1 MPMFRARAVLDEGL
15 YRAMPRSVWV
25 ILQRQPA
32 HEPMLP
38 VFDCRPML
46 RGELGW
52 RIHDTVDYYAFGD
65 QQQPSASL
73 SWVEFDEPIMAGMAE
88 LWLNDMGIVC
98 EVLRAH
104 FPYLPLIGFNDA
116 ERAEIQADAAL
127 APPQPRRVAFPAER
141 GEKEARAARAKRG
154 PVPRNDQERAQVA
167 AQRQRAAI
175 RLAERQQYQEF
186 YDVDDDRDANGNP
199 PFLGYVR
206 DLAAN
211 ARAAAAAAI
220 PPPPPPLDNGD
231 FDLQRAQ
238 SSDDE
243 DDNRLLV
250 EVVRER
256 IARDAAAANR
266 PPPPAP
272 AGNEDDFEFHQ

>member
-1 MPMFRARAVLDEGL
+1 MPIFRVRAYEDPGI
-15 YRAMPRSVWV
+15 YRGGPRAIWV
-25 ILQRQPA
+25 IIQRQPA
-32 HEPMLP
+32 RGPMLP
-38 VFDCRPML
+38 VFDFSLP
-46 RGELGW
+46 GEIGW
-52 RIHDTVDYYAFGD
+52 RVLMTVDYYAFGD
-65 QQQPSASL
+65 RQQPSASI
-73 SWVEFDEPIMAGMAE
+73 SWVNFDEPIWAGWAE
-88 LWLNDMGIVC
+88 EQLNDMGMQC
-98 EVLRAH
+98 EVLHAH
-104 FPYLPLIGFNDA
+104 QPHLPVRGLYDA
-116 ERAEIQADAAL
+116 EREEIAADAAR
-127 APPQPRRVAFPAER
+127 APPQPRRLAFPVER
-141 GEKEARAARAKRG
+141 GAREARRAQALRG
-154 PVPRNDQERAQVA
+154 PVPRNDRERAQVA
-167 AQRQRAAI
+167 NQRQRAAE
-175 RLAERQQYQEF
+175 RLAERQQNQEF